1 MKIPIDDL
9 LVKGRVLAPIE
20 LVRAFEE
27 TGLPPM
33 LIWETLLRM
42 SPRLKNGQ

>member
-9 LVKGRVLAPIE
+9 LAKGRVLAPIE
-20 LVRAFEE
+20 LIRAFDEM
-27 TGLPPM
+27 GIPPM
-33 LIWETLLRM
+33 LIWKELLRM